1 MQRMR
6 VGAMAAERRAG
17 ARAYQEIKKA
27 ILSGELKQRQH
38 LEIDELASRWRVSAT
53 PVRNALAVLTAER
66 LVALQPARGYSVAFW
81 SEAELGALYEWR
93 WQLARL
99 ASEAAIAPTS
109 EPPVSLDR
117 VEEVLALFAL
127 HAESSNAELKRAALA
142 ADERLIAAYRVEHEA
157 LPQTERE
164 LVLLR
169 EAFIAADTK
178 KTAQR
183 LRVFF
188 RRRIL
193 GVAAV
198 RARAAVRALPR
209 NGD

>member
-1 MQRMR
+1 MR
-6 VGAMAAERRAG
+6 VGAMAVERRAG
-17 ARAYQEIKKA
+17 ARAYEEIKKA

-38 LEIDELASRWRVSAT
+38 LDIDELAARWRVSAT
-53 PVRNALAVLTAER
+53 PVRSALAVLTAER
-66 LVALQPARGYSVAFW
+66 LVTVHPSRGYSVVFW
-81 SEAELGALYEWR
+81 SEAELTALYEWR

-99 ASEAAIAPTS
+99 AAETAPAPRP
-109 EPPVSLDR
+109 EPPVAPDR
-117 VEEVLALFAL
+117 VEELLALFGL
-127 HAESSNAELKRAALA
+127 LAETSNAELKRAAAA
-142 ADERLIAAYRVEHEA
+142 ADERLVAAYRVEHEA

-178 KTAQR
+178 KTVQR

-193 GVAAV
+193 AAGAV
-198 RARAAVRALPR
+198 RTRAAVRALPR
-209 NGD
+209 NGE

>member
-1 MQRMR
+1 
-6 VGAMAAERRAG
+6 MAAERRAG

-38 LEIDELASRWRVSAT
+38 LDIDELASRWRVSAT

-66 LVALQPARGYSVAFW
+66 LVALHTSRGYSVAFW
-81 SEAELGALYEWR
+81 SEAELTALYEWR

-99 ASEAAIAPTS
+99 AAEVARSPRP
-109 EPPVSLDR
+109 EPPVAPGGR
-117 VEEVLALFAL
+117 VEEMLAMFNLL
-127 HAESSNAELKRAALA
+127 AEASNAELKHAAVA
-142 ADERLIAAYRVEHEA
+142 ADERLLAAYRVEHEV
-157 LPQTERE
+157 LPQAERE

-178 KTAQR
+178 KTIQR

-193 GVAAV
+193 AAAAV
-198 RARAAVRALPR
+198 RTRAAVRALPR

>member
-1 MQRMR
+1 

-38 LEIDELASRWRVSAT
+38 LDIDELAVRWRVSAT
-53 PVRNALAVLTAER
+53 PVRNALAVLSAER

-81 SEAELGALYEWR
+81 SEAELSALYEWR

-99 ASEAAIAPTS
+99 AAEAAIAPKS
-109 EPPVSLDR
+109 EPPVALDR
-117 VEEVLALFAL
+117 VDEMLALFAL
-127 HAESSNAELKRAALA
+127 LADASNAELKRAAQA
-142 ADERLIAAYRVEHEA
+142 ADERLVAAYRVEHEA

-178 KTAQR
+178 KTMLR

-193 GVAAV
+193 AV
-198 RARAAVRALPR
+198 PALRSRAAVRALPR
-209 NGD
+209 NGE